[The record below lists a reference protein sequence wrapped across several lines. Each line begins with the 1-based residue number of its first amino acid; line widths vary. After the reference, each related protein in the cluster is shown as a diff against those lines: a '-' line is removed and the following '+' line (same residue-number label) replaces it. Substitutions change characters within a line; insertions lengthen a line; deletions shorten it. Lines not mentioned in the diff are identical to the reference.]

1 MGNHHVRSAPP
12 ARDAGTL
19 TPHHARPVLVDH
31 ARGAP
36 TRGQRA
42 MAYRLLGDLAG
53 RAFGARWE
61 IAERAAWALL
71 ELARIVDSTDERVAL
86 CLAMGRGF
94 RNVWLLPYLHRRLSD
109 TDPTIVAAA
118 AAAAGGLGFPALEEA
133 VVELITPEAPLE
145 LRLAAIAALGRM
157 GSVGAADRL
166 GPLVL
171 GDPREAAAALTALTE
186 IRSPVALADAT
197 ALLAA
202 DPEPELTVAAVR
214 YLGELGAME
223 VLPSLRRLARDDD
236 AALRTAAS
244 FASRAFK
251 AERSR
256 DAGERFLI
264 ALTERDR
271 AVRAALARR
280 LRTIPTAEILEHAD
294 VLLSDDPEG
303 VVQVLAEIRESEVT
317 RYLLGLVG
325 RFAADGIDTA
335 RVPSLGRAEL
345 PEIVRARA
353 ALAIEANL
361 PWEREALGNIAAD
374 PAQPDAVR
382 SAAAQCMGA
391 FADLDE
397 VFTRIGAL
405 ADGAP
410 VLRGAFLWALQLAA
424 RLTRLDGPLRKRTV
438 DAVRRLLG
446 DSDGMVRRRA
456 AYVAGNL
463 ALGELAGELI
473 ASARQSPD
481 PEQRIAVFTAL
492 GELRGL
498 ATFADTLEL
507 ARKPEKTDTDRVVV
521 AGLRALSSIV
531 TANPGQ
537 PLDLGPIAGRLTQL
551 FSSNDALVREAA
563 VRVAGLAR
571 GAVATPAV
579 ARLAADPS
587 PRVRAEA
594 FTALGRLGARDAEPQ
609 LIAAFQDADPAIH
622 ERAARALVELGGRK
636 ALEQVLAYVGGEGDD
651 VARARVAGHLAIPP
665 GEAAHFLPLV
675 DAALDRLGAGD
686 AAYEP
691 LLDRK
696 LELLETRA
704 GGSAAQPG
712 DVDAQIVGNFPS
724 FGHMVKLKGFEAL
737 VKSLR
742 TAEALYRSTS
752 TIADA
757 DQSPPI
763 VLWMKCLE
771 NYVHAWLGQKMS
783 TVQREPVVLF
793 EYVDRVAAAW
803 PTYQRFVGER
813 WKDQVELGTARVDVP
828 LRSLVNALR
837 DFQEHKRK
845 RLDSPLSVTEWARLI
860 VFFAVD
866 HPSGPKNLFK
876 LPVKGGD
883 QVIRLAHRL
892 HTLAAVRNLVTH
904 RAAASGSTLDAF
916 RKSYYL
922 SFEDLAQMA

>member
-1 MGNHHVRSAPP
+1 MATDVRSAR
-12 ARDAGTL
+12 AALDAGAL
-19 TPHHARPVLVDH
+19 APDDALPVLVDL
-31 ARGAP
+31 ARSAP
-36 TRGQRA
+36 TRNQRA
-42 MAYRLLGDLAG
+42 LAYRLLGDLAG
-53 RAFGARWE
+53 RAYGARWE

-71 ELARIVDSTDERVAL
+71 ELARIVDSADERREL

-109 TDPTIVAAA
+109 ADPGTVAAA

-133 VVELITPEAPLE
+133 VLELLTPDAPLA

-157 GSVGAADRL
+157 GSIGAAERL
-166 GPLVL
+166 RPLL
-171 GDPREAAAALTALTE
+171 DGEPHEAAAALTALTE
-186 IRSPVALADAT
+186 IRSPVALADAA
-197 ALLAA
+197 ALLAT
-202 DPEPELTVAAVR
+202 DPEPEIVVAAVR
-214 YLGELGAME
+214 YLAELGAVE
-223 VLPSLRRLARDDD
+223 VLPWLRSLARDDD

-251 AERSR
+251 AERGR
-256 DAGERFLI
+256 DAGERFLV

-280 LRTIPTAEILEHAD
+280 LRTIPTAEILEHAE
-294 VLLSDDPEG
+294 VLLGDDPEG

-325 RFAADGIDTA
+325 RADLSE
-335 RVPSLGRAEL
+335 V
-345 PEIVRARA
+345 VRARA

-361 PWEREALGNIAAD
+361 PWEREALGAIAAD
-374 PAQPDAVR
+374 LAQPEAVR
-382 SAAAQCMGA
+382 AAAAQCMGA
-391 FADLDE
+391 FADLAE
-397 VFTRIGAL
+397 VYTRIGAL
-405 ADGAP
+405 AQADAP
-410 VLRGAFLWALQLAA
+410 GLRGSFLWALQLAA
-424 RLTRLDGPLRKRTV
+424 RPARLDGALRKRTV
-438 DAVRRLLG
+438 DEIRRLLG
-446 DSDGMVRRRA
+446 DAEPTVRRRA

-463 ALGELAGELI
+463 ALAELADDLI
-473 ASARQSPD
+473 ASARQAPD

-492 GELRGL
+492 GELCAL
-498 ATFADTLEL
+498 ASFADTLEL
-507 ARKPEKTDTDRVVV
+507 ARKPEKTDTDRVTV
-521 AGLRALSSIV
+521 AALRTLSSIIV
-531 TANPGQ
+531 AHPGQ

-551 FSSNDALVREAA
+551 LGSADALVREAA
-563 VRVAGLAR
+563 VRCAGLAR

-579 ARLAADPS
+579 ARLVADPS

-622 ERAARALVELGGRK
+622 ERAARALVELGGRR
-636 ALEQVLAYVGGEGDD
+636 ALEQVLGYVAGEGDD
-651 VARARVAGHLAIPP
+651 TARAHVAAGLAIPP
-665 GEAAHFLPLV
+665 GEAAHFLPLI
-675 DAALDRLGAGD
+675 DGALGRLGPGD

-691 LLDRK
+691 LLDAK
-696 LELLETRA
+696 LELLEARA
-704 GGSAAQPG
+704 GGGTAGG
-712 DVDAQIVGNFPS
+712 DVDGQIVGAFPS
-724 FGHMVKLKGFEAL
+724 FGHMVKLKGFESL

-771 NYVHAWLGQKMS
+771 NYVHAWLGQRMS
-783 TVQREPVVLF
+783 QVQREPAVLF
-793 EYVDRVAAAW
+793 DYVERVAGAW

-813 WKDQVELGTARVDVP
+813 WKDNVELGTARVEVP
-828 LRSLVNALR
+828 LRALVNALR

-904 RAAASGSTLDAF
+904 RAAATGSTLDAF